1 MAKPTNDSEVFLD
14 QLISSIQTHLRSV
27 GGMYLT
33 TGNIIPVPTPIPGL
47 KTWTGY
53 TIPPTPPPP
62 PIPEN

>member
-33 TGNIIPVPTPIPGL
+33 TDGQTDISQVDGL

-62 PIPEN
+62 PIPKN